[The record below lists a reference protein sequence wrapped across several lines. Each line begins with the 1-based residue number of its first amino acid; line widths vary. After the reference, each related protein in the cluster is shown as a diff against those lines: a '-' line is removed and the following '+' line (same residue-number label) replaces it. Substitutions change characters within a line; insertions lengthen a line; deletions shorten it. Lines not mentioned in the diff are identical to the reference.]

1 MKAEGADWRFANFI
15 AGASLSAMCG
25 FITWI
30 GCAGL
35 TMMMNPEL
43 VGADYWREVRNRAG
57 NNPVVVGVIACGCI
71 GVVAGVVL
79 MVRSLVRKPHS
90 SGGTP

>member
-1 MKAEGADWRFANFI
+1 MKAEDVDRRIANLV

-25 FITWI
+25 FITWM

-57 NNPVVVGVIACGCI
+57 NNPVVVGVIGCGCI

-79 MVRSLVRKPHS
+79 MVRSLVRRPHNP
-90 SGGTP
+90 GGTP